1 MTLSLRSLLRRAAET
16 LALLF
21 ALAPP
26 APAQVAACPPAV
38 HAPTPDP
45 AQAVQRQTR
54 DRGFL
59 WRLRKDGRVSYL
71 YGTVHVARQD
81 WMIPGPTVM
90 SALRASD
97 VVALELDVLDP
108 DIQERLRA
116 GIAARP
122 DHALPAPLAERLKRQ
137 ARAACMPEAWV
148 AATAPE
154 MVATTLIVMAA
165 RDRGLDPAYA
175 VDIVLAGLGRS
186 MSKAVTS
193 LETPELQLA
202 ILRGRTPEET
212 ETVVEQSLAE
222 LESGRATPM
231 LARIAHVW
239 ADSRLDELD
248 HYADWCDCLGT
259 PEERAMHK
267 RLLDDRNPALAERID
282 ALHRSGKRV
291 FAAVGSL
298 HMIGP
303 TGLPALLAQRGY
315 QVERVAFP

>member
-1 MTLSLRSLLRRAAET
+1 MMPRLRTLLRRAGET

-26 APAQVAACPPAV
+26 APAQVTACPPGAQ
-38 HAPTPDP
+38 APTQEQ
-45 AQAVQRQTR
+45 AQAGPRQAR

-59 WRLRKDGRVSYL
+59 WRVRKDGHVSYL
-71 YGTVHVARQD
+71 YGTVHVARHE

-90 SALRASD
+90 TALRASD
-97 VVALELDVLDP
+97 TVALELDVLDP

-116 GIAARP
+116 GMAARP
-122 DHALPAPLAERLKRQ
+122 DRVLPAPLAERLRRQ
-137 ARAACMPEAWV
+137 ARSACMPESWV
-148 AATAPE
+148 TATAPE

-165 RDRGLDPAYA
+165 RERGLDPAYA

-186 MSKAVTS
+186 MAKPVTS

-202 ILRGRTPEET
+202 ILRGRTLEET
-212 ETVVEQSLAE
+212 ENVVEQSLAE

-231 LARIAHVW
+231 LVRIAQVW

-248 HYADWCDCLGT
+248 RYAEWCECLDT

-267 RLLDDRNPALAERID
+267 RLLDERNPPLAERID
-282 ALHRSGKRV
+282 AMHRAGKHV

-315 QVERVAFP
+315 QVDRVPFK